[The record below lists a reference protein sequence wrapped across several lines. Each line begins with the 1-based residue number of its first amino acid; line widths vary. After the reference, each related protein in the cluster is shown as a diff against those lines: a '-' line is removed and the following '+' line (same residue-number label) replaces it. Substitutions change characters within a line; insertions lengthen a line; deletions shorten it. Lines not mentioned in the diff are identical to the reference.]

1 MLHHAFLCIR
11 RDDES
16 ANRETHSRQRMRHDI
31 AIHRAHFPA
40 SIGLMHEY
48 KILMSNWVVLL
59 TVSVVTTLLVI
70 VVVGV
75 TEEQLDRKL
84 SHKKGGEKI

>member
-1 MLHHAFLCIR
+1 
-11 RDDES
+11 
-16 ANRETHSRQRMRHDI
+16 
-31 AIHRAHFPA
+31 
-40 SIGLMHEY
+40 MHEY

-75 TEEQLDRKL
+75 TEERLDRKL
-84 SHKKGGEKI
+84 SHKKGGEKYE